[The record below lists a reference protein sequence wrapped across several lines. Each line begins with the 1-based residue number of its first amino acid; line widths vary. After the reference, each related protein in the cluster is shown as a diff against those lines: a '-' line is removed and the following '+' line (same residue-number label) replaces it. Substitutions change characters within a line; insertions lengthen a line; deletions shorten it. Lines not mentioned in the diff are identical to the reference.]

1 MKERWAEKMKDD
13 ETFDIERQVVCP
25 ASSVRQLG
33 SEAGGG
39 NFGMV
44 QLPLQE
50 RLLDEL
56 GGKAGLIE
64 WNGGRALQAIEV
76 QHVGSLQRARD
87 PLEEGEGRR
96 RLEGDLLPA
105 IVAQAL
111 GHGGQG
117 GVGKHVVYHAE
128 SGRSA
133 YYRWKLH
140 EAAVEDGDLDNA
152 FAKHTAIFHQDKAG
166 DPSIY
171 KMACVKTF
179 PKSLERQVSE
189 GQAITDS
196 AGAAAGLGG
205 GGGQKA
211 DYLMNSRAEYRLP
224 AVQRVTLTRQVRERA
239 SGS

>member
-1 MKERWAEKMKDD
+1 MAYNKVKPIFLDTLYIYF
-13 ETFDIERQVVCP
+13 TFR
-25 ASSVRQLG
+25 LTG
-33 SEAGGG
+33 S
-39 NFGMV
+39 
-44 QLPLQE
+44 
-50 RLLDEL
+50 
-56 GGKAGLIE
+56 
-64 WNGGRALQAIEV
+64 
-76 QHVGSLQRARD
+76 
-87 PLEEGEGRR
+87 
-96 RLEGDLLPA
+96 
-105 IVAQAL
+105 
-111 GHGGQG
+111 GGQG
-117 GVGKHVVYHAE
+117 GAGKHVVYHGE

>member
-1 MKERWAEKMKDD
+1 M
-13 ETFDIERQVVCP
+13 
-25 ASSVRQLG
+25 
-33 SEAGGG
+33 
-39 NFGMV
+39 
-44 QLPLQE
+44 
-50 RLLDEL
+50 
-56 GGKAGLIE
+56 
-64 WNGGRALQAIEV
+64 
-76 QHVGSLQRARD
+76 
-87 PLEEGEGRR
+87 
-96 RLEGDLLPA
+96 
-105 IVAQAL
+105 
-111 GHGGQG
+111 
-117 GVGKHVVYHAE
+117 
-128 SGRSA
+128 
-133 YYRWKLH
+133 
-140 EAAVEDGDLDNA
+140 EDGDLDNA

-211 DYLMNSRAEYRLP
+211 EYRLP